1 MKFSVKQNKHKK
13 EWKTQNNQKGKTPSF
28 VDDETD
34 SAIFQESGLSE
45 DPFPDYPLYP
55 PEDDIYHQYKE
66 EKEINPEYTSGVKRP
81 NERLGELNEKD
92 FDEDFSGDDLDIPGS
107 ELDDE
112 QELTGNEDEEN
123 NYYSLGG
130 DDHEELDEVNEDLL

>member
-1 MKFSVKQNKHKK
+1 MKFSVKQSKLKK
-13 EWKTQNNQKGKTPSF
+13 EWKEQNNEKDKTPSF
-28 VDDETD
+28 VDDEKD
-34 SAIFQESGLSE
+34 SSIFRESDLLE

-55 PEDDIYHQYKE
+55 PEDDIYHKYKE
-66 EKEINPEYTSGVKRP
+66 EKEINPEYTSRIKRP
-81 NERLGELNEKD
+81 NEKVGELNEKD

-130 DDHEELDEVNEDLL
+130 EDHEDLDEVNDDLL

>member
-1 MKFSVKQNKHKK
+1 MKFSVKQNKLKK
-13 EWKTQNNQKGKTPSF
+13 EWKEQNNEKDKTPSF
-28 VDDETD
+28 VDDEKD
-34 SAIFQESGLSE
+34 SSIFRESDLLE

-55 PEDDIYHQYKE
+55 PEDDIYHKYKE
-66 EKEINPEYTSGVKRP
+66 EKEINPEYTSRIKRP
-81 NERLGELNEKD
+81 NEKVGELNEKD

-130 DDHEELDEVNEDLL
+130 EDHEDLDEVNDDLL